1 MISLLL
7 LLSHP
12 APAQRASI
20 AQTYTKHEYRIP
32 MRDGV
37 KLYTAVY
44 VPKNADAK
52 HPIMLD
58 RTPYS
63 AGPYGAEKFPSRFDG
78 SPKFVENGYIF
89 ASQDVRGRYMSEG
102 KWEEI
107 RPINAKPGTTQ
118 TDESTDAYDTVEYL
132 VKNVP
137 SNNGRVG
144 LWGISYPGF
153 YAAAALANSHPAIKA
168 VSPQAPVTEWFFG
181 DDVHHNGAFFLQ
193 DNFDFYFGFG
203 YDLPAPAED
212 HPNIEGFGS
221 RPDAREFFLNL
232 GAAINADKRFYKGRI
247 PFWLDICNHE
257 AYDEFWKARS
267 TARFLTNV
275 KAAVLTVGGLF
286 DAEDMYGPWDV
297 YAGIEEKNKGVKN
310 HLVVGPWTHGGW
322 AGGTGASYAGYKFGT
337 NTSSDFRENIE
348 FPFFDAY
355 LRGDGKFDQPK
366 VQVFDTG
373 ANVWRN
379 FAEWPP
385 TKETKPFDLY
395 LAGNGQLS
403 ESGPPAGSDRY
414 EVDPTDP
421 IPYQPGVITRRRA
434 SYMGEDQTFLKD
446 RKDIL
451 RYSTPV
457 LDRDLRLCG
466 PVVADLKLSTTGT
479 DADFIVK
486 VIDVTPEGAE
496 RLVRW
501 EVMRGKFRK
510 DFSKP
515 VPFKPNTVDRVSFKL
530 NPLFHTFL
538 KGHKLMIHVQSSWF
552 PLIDLNPNK
561 FCNIYKAEAGD
572 YQKATISIHRGT
584 DGSRIRFGKL

>member
-1 MISLLL
+1 
-7 LLSHP
+7 
-12 APAQRASI
+12 
-20 AQTYTKHEYRIP
+20 
-32 MRDGV
+32 
-37 KLYTAVY
+37 
-44 VPKNADAK
+44 
-52 HPIMLD
+52 MLE

-63 AGPYGAEKFPSRFDG
+63 AGPYGENKVPSRFDG
-78 SPKFVENGYIF
+78 SQKFVENGYIF
-89 ASQDVRGRYMSEG
+89 AYQDVRGRYMSEG

-107 RPINAKPGTTQ
+107 RPINARAGTKQ
-118 TDESTDAYDTVEYL
+118 TDESTDAYDTVDYL

-153 YAAAALANSHPAIKA
+153 YAAAALTNTHPAIKA

-203 YDLPAPAED
+203 YDLAAPAED
-212 HPNIEGFGS
+212 HPNIEGFGR
-221 RPDAREFFLNL
+221 RPDAREFFLKL
-232 GAAINADKRFYKGRI
+232 GSAINADKLYYKGRI

-257 AYDEFWKARS
+257 SYDDFWKARS
-267 TARFLTNV
+267 TARHLTNV
-275 KAAVLTVGGLF
+275 TAAVLTVGGLF

-322 AGGTGASYAGYKFGT
+322 AGGTGASFAGYKFGA
-337 NTSSDFRENIE
+337 NTSTDFRENVE

-355 LRGDGKFDQPK
+355 LRGDGKFEHPK

-373 ANVWRN
+373 ANEWRN

-385 TKETKPFDLY
+385 VKEAKPFDLY
-395 LAGNGQLS
+395 LAQ
-403 ESGPPAGSDRY
+403 SGSLTEKPPAVGDDRY
-414 EVDPTDP
+414 KVDPADP
-421 IPYQPGVITRRRA
+421 IPYQPGVITGRRS
-434 SYMGEDQTFLKD
+434 SYMGEDQTFLNS

-451 RYSTPV
+451 RYETSE
-457 LDRDLRLCG
+457 LKEDLKLCG
-466 PVVADLKLSTTGT
+466 PVIADLKVSTTGT

-486 VIDVTPEGAE
+486 VIDLTPEGAQ

-515 VPFKPNTVDRVSFKL
+515 VPFKPNTTDSVKFKL

-538 KGHKLMIHVQSSWF
+538 KGHKLMIQVQSSWF

-561 FCNIYKAEAGD
+561 FCNIYKATPDE
-572 YQKATISIHRGT
+572 YQKATISVHRGPN
-584 DGSRIRFGKL
+584 GSKISFGRL